1 MCPRVY
7 VHSLT
12 FFVIRLCMCA
22 QAAKDIAE
30 SRITVGEH
38 FPFSSDDK
46 VIAMG
51 VDVAKKVRRRVL
63 SCCHGLDCV
72 VAPPKMHA
80 RTLSTHQ
87 DQVVGLW
94 AWNATEN

>member
-51 VDVAKKVRRRVL
+51 ADVAKKVGHTARSWMALCSARRL
-63 SCCHGLDCV
+63 CLLLPQMYAILD
-72 VAPPKMHA
+72 
-80 RTLSTHQ
+80 
-87 DQVVGLW
+87 
-94 AWNATEN
+94 